1 MTEFADLQISAFADD
16 ELSRDEC
23 EFLVR
28 RLSRDAE
35 AHRQLLRYAVIGAS
49 MRAELLSPDPDVL
62 RRRISAALEGVHLPV
77 RAEAQDAAHAA
88 SWLGTLMRPAV
99 GAGIAATVAVAAVLA
114 VSSSYYDA
122 QRLEAT
128 AAVMESVPRSVAVE
142 SELASGYIVPV
153 SVGNQPY
160 ITLTDYIVQH
170 NQFTP
175 AIRRASINSSVIGEQ
190 TSWRVTPPAE
200 PVDTE

>member
-1 MTEFADLQISAFADD
+1 MTESADLQISAFADD

-28 RLSRDAE
+28 RLSRDSE
-35 AHRQLLRYAVIGAS
+35 ARRQLLRYTVIGAS
-49 MRAELLSPDPDVL
+49 MRGELLSPDPDVL

-77 RAEAQDAAHAA
+77 RADTQDGAQATP
-88 SWLGTLMRPAV
+88 WLRLLTRPAV
-99 GAGIAATVAVAAVLA
+99 GAGIAATVAVAAVLV
-114 VSSSYYDA
+114 VSSGSRDA
-122 QRLEAT
+122 QQTEPT
-128 AAVMESVPRSVAVE
+128 AAVMESVPSSVAVE

-153 SVGNQPY
+153 SAGSQPY

-175 AIRRASINSSVIGEQ
+175 AIRRASINSSVVGEQ
-190 TSWRVTPPAE
+190 TSWRVAPPAPAPSAE
-200 PVDTE
+200 

>member
-28 RLSRDAE
+28 RLSRDTE
-35 AHRQLLRYAVIGAS
+35 ARRQLLRFAAIGAS
-49 MRAELLSPDPDVL
+49 MRGELLGPDPDVL
-62 RRRISAALEGVHLPV
+62 RRRISAALEGVHLAV
-77 RAEAQDAAHAA
+77 RSEASDEAPQP
-88 SWLGTLMRPAV
+88 SWHQRLTRPAI
-99 GAGIAATVAVAAVLA
+99 GAAIAATVAVAAVLV
-114 VSSSYYDA
+114 VSSNSYYDVG
-122 QRLEAT
+122 EAESSV
-128 AAVMESVPRSVAVE
+128 AVMESVPSTTAVE
-142 SELASGYIVPV
+142 AELLQSYVVPV
-153 SVGNQPY
+153 SVPNQPF

-190 TSWRVTPPAE
+190 THWRMVPTPQ
-200 PVDTE
+200 PVE